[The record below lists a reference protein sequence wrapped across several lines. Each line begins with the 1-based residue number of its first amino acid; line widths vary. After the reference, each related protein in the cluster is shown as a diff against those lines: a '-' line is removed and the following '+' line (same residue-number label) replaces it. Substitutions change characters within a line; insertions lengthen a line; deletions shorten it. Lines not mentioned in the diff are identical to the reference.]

1 MEDTRS
7 SRTGGGA
14 ATGPRL
20 AAVDDHPVI
29 LHGIRACLAG
39 SAPEIEWVG
48 SAGSVTA
55 LPSRVTASPS
65 VVLLDIE
72 LNDGSDVAAN
82 VTRLRAWGPR
92 VMLFSR
98 EHRPVVVRRGIE
110 AGALGL
116 VLKEDPDAQLAEAIR
131 AAHAGEAY
139 VSSRLAHQI
148 VHDPRGRVRL
158 SARQLEVVELL
169 ARGLK
174 PAVIARRLYMSEET
188 VRTYRRRAIEAFA
201 KIPETRLASAS
212 ELLYRSLV
220 DGHIDLDP
228 TGDGPATVADRAE
241 GDGTGTAEPGAPSPG
256 ADG

>member
-1 MEDTRS
+1 MNDARGPHTGDDT
-7 SRTGGGA
+7 

-20 AAVDDHPVI
+20 AAVDDHPMI

-39 SAPEIEWVG
+39 SAPEVDWVG
-48 SAGSVTA
+48 SAGNVDE
-55 LPSRVTASPS
+55 LPSRVTALPS

-82 VTRLRAWGPR
+82 VHRLRAWGPR

-116 VLKEDPDAQLAEAIR
+116 VLKEDPDAQLVEAIR
-131 AAHAGEAY
+131 AAHAGKAY

-148 VHDPRGRVRL
+148 VHDRRGKLRL
-158 SARQLEVVELL
+158 SERQLEVLELL
-169 ARGLK
+169 ARGFK
-174 PAVIARRLYMSEET
+174 PPAIARRLYLSEET
-188 VRTYRRRAIEAFA
+188 VKTYRRRSIEAFA
-201 KIPETRLASAS
+201 QNEGTGPASTA
-212 ELLYRSLV
+212 ELVYRSMV

-228 TGDGPATVADRAE
+228 TGTDTDRDPVTHTDAGGP
-241 GDGTGTAEPGAPSPG
+241 GGPGASS
-256 ADG
+256 ADAAG

>member
-1 MEDTRS
+1 MDDTGAS
-7 SRTGGGA
+7 PGGGA
-14 ATGPRL
+14 ANGPRL
-20 AAVDDHPVI
+20 AAVDDHPTI
-29 LHGIRACLAG
+29 LRGIRACLAE

-55 LPSRVTASPS
+55 LLSRVTASPS

-82 VTRLRAWGPR
+82 VARLRAWGPR

-116 VLKEDPDAQLAEAIR
+116 VLKEDPEGQLAEAIR

-158 SARQLEVVELL
+158 SGRRLEVVELL
-169 ARGLK
+169 ARGFR

-201 KIPETRLASAS
+201 KDPETRLADAS

-220 DGHIDLDP
+220 DGHIGLDP
-228 TGDGPATVADRAE
+228 PGRGS
-241 GDGTGTAEPGAPSPG
+241 GTGPESATG
-256 ADG
+256 ADGSDASSAGTGG

>member
-1 MEDTRS
+1 MNDTQEP
-7 SRTGGGA
+7 RTGDDDT
-14 ATGPRL
+14 TGPRL

-29 LHGIRACLAG
+29 LHGIQACLAG
-39 SAPEIEWVG
+39 SAPEIDWVG
-48 SAGSVTA
+48 SAENIDE
-55 LPSRVTASPS
+55 LPSRVSALPS

-82 VTRLRAWGPR
+82 VHRLREWGPQ

-131 AAHAGEAY
+131 AAHAGKAY

-148 VHDPRGRVRL
+148 VHDRRGKVRL
-158 SARQLEVVELL
+158 SPRQLEVLELL

-174 PAVIARRLYMSEET
+174 PAVIARRLYMTEET
-188 VRTYRRRAIEAFA
+188 VRTHRRRAIEAFA
-201 KIPETRLASAS
+201 KDEGTRLADNS
-212 ELLYRSLV
+212 ELVYRSMV

-228 TGDGPATVADRAE
+228 TG
-241 GDGTGTAEPGAPSPG
+241 TGRPGASDPDDAG
-256 ADG
+256 